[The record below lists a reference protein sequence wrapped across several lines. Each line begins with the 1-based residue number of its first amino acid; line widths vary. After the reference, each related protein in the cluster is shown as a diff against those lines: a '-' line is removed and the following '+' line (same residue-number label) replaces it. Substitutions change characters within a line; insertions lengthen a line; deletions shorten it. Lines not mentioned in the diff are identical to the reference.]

1 MGKIRSAWEIA
12 LEKTENMEIDQ
23 EKIRQ
28 NAKIDKIKHI
38 VGSYLI
44 SDEEDFDKLK
54 TQLAEFTLKENR
66 EALKT
71 TILNSLVLPQ
81 EENTGD
87 DRKKRIALLL
97 GYLYPERSEIVDLYN
112 QIVTH
117 VNQYPKHKEELI
129 KQLKAQLEPMLKQ
142 KEEALK
148 DKYGESVHLTF
159 ESDKEC
165 METLK
170 SYLDRLSNQYTE
182 TLDEAKAQL
191 KEMLDK

>member
-28 NAKIDKIKHI
+28 NAKMDKIKHI

-44 SDEEDFDKLK
+44 SDEGDFDKLK
-54 TQLAEFTLKENR
+54 TQLEEFTLKENR

-87 DRKKRIALLL
+87 ERKKRIALLL

-117 VNQYPKHKEELI
+117 VNQYPKYKEELI

-191 KEMLDK
+191 KEMLEE

>member
-44 SDEEDFDKLK
+44 SDEGDFDKLK

-87 DRKKRIALLL
+87 DCIFLL
-97 GYLYPERSEIVDLYN
+97 R
-112 QIVTH
+112 
-117 VNQYPKHKEELI
+117 
-129 KQLKAQLEPMLKQ
+129 
-142 KEEALK
+142 
-148 DKYGESVHLTF
+148 
-159 ESDKEC
+159 
-165 METLK
+165 
-170 SYLDRLSNQYTE
+170 
-182 TLDEAKAQL
+182 
-191 KEMLDK
+191 